1 MSEIMDHGEL
11 DIANCNMSE
20 IELVGRTK
28 SLIQMYKSCANFNLS
43 SSYLDLS
50 MTEQVLSSKEEEALR
65 DLVNILKEKCIFKG
79 VWVFID

>member
-1 MSEIMDHGEL
+1 MSGFMDHGEL
-11 DIANCNMSE
+11 DISKCNMSE
-20 IELVGRTK
+20 VELVGRTK
-28 SLIQMYKSCANFNLS
+28 ELIEMYKSCANFNLS

-65 DLVNILKEKCIFKG
+65 DLVNILKEKCILKG